1 VTVTATGEKLIATN
15 RRAGRDYIVLDK
27 MEAGIALMGTEVKSL
42 RVSGGITLKDSYA
55 DIESGQL
62 YLLNAHINPYEQGNL
77 FNHDPERK
85 RKLLMHKREI
95 LRLGQRI
102 EEKGFTLIPLRVYFK
117 RGRVKIELGLCRGK
131 HVFDKREDI
140 KKRESE
146 REIDRAMKHARRS

>member
-1 VTVTATGEKLIATN
+1 MTVTATGEKLIATN

>member
-1 VTVTATGEKLIATN
+1 MTATGEKLIATN